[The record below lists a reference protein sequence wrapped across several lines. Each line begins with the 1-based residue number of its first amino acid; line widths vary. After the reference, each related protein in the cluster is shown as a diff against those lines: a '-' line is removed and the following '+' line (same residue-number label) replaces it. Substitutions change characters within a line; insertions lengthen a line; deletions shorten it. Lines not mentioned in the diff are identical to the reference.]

1 MAHTQAGTEATPW
14 GQRLAGAAEPKIRF
28 EDVRGGFGSGAKRV
42 EVLDGVSY
50 DIFPG
55 EFVSVLGP
63 SGCGK
68 STLLNMAAGFNQPD
82 QGRVEVDRELVTGPD
97 HRRGVVFQ
105 QYAIFPWLSVAANI
119 GFGLTLKK
127 NRRSKAEIAST
138 VSRYIDLMGLQGF
151 EDALPKTLSGG
162 MRQRVAL
169 ARAYA
174 TDPQVLLMD
183 EPFAALDAQT
193 REFMQELLHETN
205 QQEQR
210 TAMLI
215 THSVEEAI
223 FLSHRIVVLSK
234 RPTRVHEVVDVP
246 VPFPRTPDSRLMPEF
261 LQLRRHL
268 EEVMRSMSTFPT
280 ASRKVF

>member
-1 MAHTQAGTEATPW
+1 MSGTD
-14 GQRLAGAAEPKIRF
+14 GPKIEF
-28 EDVRGGFGSGAKRV
+28 SGVRTGFGRGAKRV
-42 EVLDGVSY
+42 EVLDDVSY
-50 DIFPG
+50 QVRDG

-68 STLLNMAAGFNQPD
+68 STLMSMAAGFLEPD
-82 QGRVEVDRELVTGPD
+82 EGEVRVDGELVTGPD

-105 QYAIFPWLSVAANI
+105 QYAIFPWLTVADNI
-119 GFGLTLKK
+119 AFGLTLKRNK
-127 NRRSKAEIAST
+127 RSKEQVRST
-138 VSRYIDLMGLQGF
+138 VAHYVDLMGLKGF

-162 MRQRVAL
+162 MRQRVAI

-193 REFMQELLHETN
+193 REFMQELLHDAN
-205 QQEQR
+205 QEERR
-210 TAMLI
+210 TAMFI

-223 FLSHRIVVLSK
+223 YLSHRVVVLTA

-246 VPFPRTPDSRLMPEF
+246 VPLPRTAESRLLPEF
-261 LQLRRHL
+261 IELRRHL
-268 EEVMRSMSTFPT
+268 EATMRSMSTFPAAHQA
-280 ASRKVF
+280 AS